1 MSFLLMA
8 AASLLA
14 TDADFQQRER
24 GSGLATGRRTYE
36 PVRAAGNYPANDLL
50 AGQPNQFPGVD
61 WSGIE
66 IRQVDATAFP
76 GVDWQPAG
84 HCQGRNGQVGYVYR
98 ARGNSNERPT
108 EEVNFYYQ
116 KILFAQAPSGDGRGV
131 HQPGSGATGATR
143 RRGVERENIGSDLS
157 ATANTETE
165 VFRDDMGQVQSPRRT
180 AASVQ
185 WPYQLS
191 AFDISSS
198 NHCPR

>member
-1 MSFLLMA
+1 MSILLMA

-14 TDADFQQRER
+14 TDAHFQQSER
-24 GSGLATGRRTYE
+24 RQRTRRSMLEMTDSE
-36 PVRAAGNYPANDLL
+36 AYPRQDLL

-98 ARGNSNERPT
+98 ARGNNHERPT
-108 EEVNFYYQ
+108 EEVSFYYQ

-157 ATANTETE
+157 ATANAEAE
-165 VFRDDMGQVQSPRRT
+165 VFRQDMGQVQSPRRT

-191 AFDISSS
+191 AADIASS
-198 NHCPR
+198 NHCPS